1 MLYGVII
8 NGINTLTEYGLCLCA
23 DLKIGTPE
31 LKENRV
37 DIPGGDGSLNM
48 SYSPQG
54 MPVYKDRRI
63 SFTLFKR
70 MGEIDR
76 DQLVSTLRNLWHGLE
91 VDIVLP
97 NDTQHFW
104 HGVISIGDVSNY
116 NTGKIPV
123 DMIAEPYK
131 YKSQETIISQS
142 ISDSG
147 TILLR
152 NERMP
157 VVPTVTS
164 NAAVT
169 LSWDGF
175 SVSIAAGEQ
184 LIPQLVLK
192 AGETEISVSGSAT
205 VSFSYREGCL

>member
-23 DLKIGTPE
+23 DLKIAAPE

-70 MGEIDR
+70 MGEIER
-76 DQLVSTLRNLWHGLE
+76 DQLVSMLRNLWHGLE